1 MKHDE
6 TPRSCIGVITNRL
19 PGKFASEAGDGGE
32 DEREDKKRG
41 KRMLPPKMNR
51 LRMTQLER
59 DLAHECRDSHISG
72 RLRKRAVW
80 TGRRVL
86 REYDRAEALSESCGR

>member
-1 MKHDE
+1 
-6 TPRSCIGVITNRL
+6 
-19 PGKFASEAGDGGE
+19 
-32 DEREDKKRG
+32 
-41 KRMLPPKMNR
+41 MLPPKMNR

-59 DLAHECRDSHISG
+59 DLAHECGDSHISG

-86 REYDRAEALSESCGR
+86 REYDRTEGLSESRGRQRVGKVCMVEEVICVEPKFEIDALGYFEILPQAHISA